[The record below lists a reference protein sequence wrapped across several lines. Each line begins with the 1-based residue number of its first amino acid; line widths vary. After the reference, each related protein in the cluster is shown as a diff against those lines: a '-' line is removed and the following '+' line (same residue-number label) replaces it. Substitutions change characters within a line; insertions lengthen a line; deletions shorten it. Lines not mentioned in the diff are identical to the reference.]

1 MQKERNND
9 LNQFRGCQCIL
20 NLRMRRKR
28 ESGRDLS
35 LRGRHCGP
43 GPICGAMGLIL
54 EAAAEEATA
63 RSDASTS
70 DSETE
75 GLRQRRPGDAEVL
88 AQEPL
93 WVPPRRVNSRELV
106 AKHVKKIRMEAAKN
120 VEKIQHHT
128 EEHDRFYTKLT
139 YSLGVLCFG
148 LFCFLVGAKPQVIPY
163 FYCFFLFVALPLR
176 WMYYKAK
183 KWHYFL
189 LDFCYY
195 ANAIFVFLLLVQP
208 DNERLFMICFA
219 FSEGPLAWAI
229 IVWRCSLVFSSL
241 DKIVSVLI
249 HLLPG
254 VVLFIIRWW
263 DPSNFSHHS
272 PDEFG
277 PWGHGHTPWPVVED
291 TRKVWT
297 WLFTVPLI
305 VYSVWQALYWIIVEV
320 LRKQRLLR
328 DPQVLTSFR
337 ELSRKAERAN
347 NLFWWAS
354 GLLGDANRVVMYAI
368 LQGLFTIATIAL
380 TLPMFVNYR
389 FHVAFQIFK
398 IVTSVWNG
406 GGYFFDVMP
415 RQIVTKDEKRKAL
428 KSKQGDAAKDTIS
441 QPNSPGEVCQKCGSL
456 HSSAS
461 KDSLNGSLS
470 GSGELETNGDGLKGQ
485 MDAEMKLR
493 LGNGKSEEEAKGE
506 KVLGKNGVENG
517 NGLHQRSIAR
527 ANSCGTESGDK
538 VSVEMNGKGS
548 SLGLAR

>member
-1 MQKERNND
+1 
-9 LNQFRGCQCIL
+9 
-20 NLRMRRKR
+20 
-28 ESGRDLS
+28 
-35 LRGRHCGP
+35 
-43 GPICGAMGLIL
+43 MGLIL
-54 EAAAEEATA
+54 EAAAEESA
-63 RSDASTS
+63 RSDASNS
-70 DSETE
+70 DSDTE
-75 GLRQRRPGDAEVL
+75 GVRQRRRVDADS
-88 AQEPL
+88 AQEPP

-106 AKHVKKIRMEAAKN
+106 AKHVKKIRMEAVKN

-208 DNERLFMICFA
+208 DNEKLFMICFA

-291 TRKVWT
+291 PHKIWT
-297 WLFTVPLI
+297 WLFVVPLL
-305 VYSVWQALYWIIVEV
+305 VYSIWQALYWVITEV
-320 LRKQRLLR
+320 MRKQRLLR

-337 ELSRKAERAN
+337 ELTRKAERAN

-354 GLLGDANRVVMYAI
+354 GLLGNSNRVIMYAI

-398 IVTSVWNG
+398 IVASVWNG

-428 KSKQGDAAKDTIS
+428 KSQGGSPTKKDGSTKQD
-441 QPNSPGEVCQKCGSL
+441 PPGALEVCQKCGST
-456 HSSAS
+456 HSSPSQNGYANGNGGAESNGKAS
-461 KDSLNGSLS
+461 
-470 GSGELETNGDGLKGQ
+470 EEQ
-485 MDAEMKLR
+485 EDAETKLR
-493 LGNGKSEEEAKGE
+493 LGNVAVKKEIENVGKKG
-506 KVLGKNGVENG
+506 LENG
-517 NGLHQRSIAR
+517 SGDGLHLRSIAR
-527 ANSCGTESGDK
+527 ANSCGTESEAK
-538 VSVEMNGKGS
+538 MGS
-548 SLGLAR
+548 ELDGRGANLGLAR